1 MRLRRKLSRIF
12 HRDSPESGLAC
23 VSPQRGN
30 AIAQPGSN
38 LPVAAYPAVAA
49 VHIDQQPRGNS
60 FEQFHVVDQAAAG
73 EAAFDQVVAQQ
84 AVFGKTAFAC
94 RLEGLH
100 VVDPFADETALP
112 KQVVIE
118 IAGLERIGIDSRIAR
133 HQAAETA
140 AMRLGHGGGYPRL
153 KHGVA
158 RNHHP
163 RMRIDF
169 RLVQGMGRT
178 TDQLPAGI
186 ARQSRVAVQSDHV
199 ADRAELRQVA
209 DRGTKGIGRAGS
221 QQPVEG
227 RQLAPF
233 SLFSHPCALL
243 PIPLP
248 RPMQEVEDPRAI
260 STIALVEPLDLRAGQ
275 LQQARIAGHRFLI
288 GIGKIAQQGEPQ
300 IVVLIGQVAQFE
312 LLHEF
317 PHRLLGGQ

>member
-1 MRLRRKLSRIF
+1 MHQPTASASHVRRYCRVSSLACSIQGLPSGRRNTPGSAAKLAGPKTSARANSVQVPAKAGASSQPSTRKPNNSTGVRLRRKLSRIF
-12 HRDSPESGLAC
+12 HRDSPESGLAA
-23 VSPQRGN
+23 VSLQRGN

-84 AVFGKTAFAC
+84 AVFGKTAFAG

-133 HQAAETA
+133 HQAAEAA

-158 RNHHP
+158 RNHHA

-169 RLVQGMGRT
+169 RLVQADGPHNRPTPGRRR
-178 TDQLPAGI
+178 A
-186 ARQSRVAVQSDHV
+186 AVAY
-199 ADRAELRQVA
+199 RCPE
-209 DRGTKGIGRAGS
+209 
-221 QQPVEG
+221 
-227 RQLAPF
+227 
-233 SLFSHPCALL
+233 
-243 PIPLP
+243 
-248 RPMQEVEDPRAI
+248 
-260 STIALVEPLDLRAGQ
+260 
-275 LQQARIAGHRFLI
+275 
-288 GIGKIAQQGEPQ
+288 
-300 IVVLIGQVAQFE
+300 
-312 LLHEF
+312 
-317 PHRLLGGQ
+317 